1 MIIEINNKEF
11 SFIVNGL
18 LELSREFEKKAKS
31 KKTEKWR
38 KESLISVKKD
48 IDKLVNDLSIRN
60 KK

>member
-18 LELSREFEKKAKS
+18 LGLSREFEKKAKS
-31 KKTEKWR
+31 KKTEQWR
-38 KESLISVKKD
+38 KESLISVKKE
-48 IDKLVNDLSIRN
+48 IDALVNDLSIRN